1 LRDLGPELDLKARA
15 RRPRHMPT
23 SAMSRGLETQL
34 KVDGDRVYFL
44 VRTTDPLSQ
53 DRLVKMGWS
62 VTNQGLLSRR
72 LSNAGP
78 VERIFQ
84 NFTAHL
90 EEMIEQS
97 ARRRPI
103 AWEDAL
109 AEFMDRVEGQGVRWW
124 LYGSTALAVRGID
137 IQPGDLDLAVDDPWL
152 VGDLLADLLVEPVS
166 RLENWVADVGGRAFH
181 GALIEWLAGAHPTG
195 LTPPHE
201 QEPAAGNHLE
211 MIAWRGRGVPVPRLQ
226 VQLAVAERRGLRRR
240 SEQIRRAMT
249 R

>member
-1 LRDLGPELDLKARA
+1 
-15 RRPRHMPT
+15 
-23 SAMSRGLETQL
+23 MSRGLETQL

-62 VTNQGLLSRR
+62 VANQGLLSRR

-152 VGDLLADLLVEPVS
+152 VADLLADLLVEPVS